1 MSEYLEKAIAIHM
14 QIKDKEGEAV
24 ARTNQVAVLYSLGEY
39 QRAKEYSEKALAI
52 NMEIGHKKG
61 EADARTNLGVVLSS
75 QVNFR
80 RLKNIT
86 R

>member
-1 MSEYLEKAIAIHM
+1 M

-24 ARTNQVAVLYSLGEY
+24 ARTNLGAVLHSLREY
-39 QRAKEYSEKALAI
+39 QRAEEYFEKALAI

-61 EADARTNLGVVLSS
+61 EADARTNQVAVLSS